1 MLKKINGQGVTILI
15 VEQNAVMALELS
27 HRAYV
32 LETGRVALSGKS
44 SDLATN
50 PKVKKAYIGGN

>member
-1 MLKKINGQGVTILI
+1 MLKKVNSQGITILI

-32 LETGRVALSGKS
+32 IETGRVVLCGKS
-44 SDLATN
+44 AELANN
-50 PKVKKAYIGGN
+50 PQVQKAYLGGE